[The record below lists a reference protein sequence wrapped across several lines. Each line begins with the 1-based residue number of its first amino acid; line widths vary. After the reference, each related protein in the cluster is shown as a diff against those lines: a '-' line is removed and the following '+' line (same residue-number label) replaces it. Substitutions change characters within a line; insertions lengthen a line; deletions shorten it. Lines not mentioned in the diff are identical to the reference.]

1 MDDLHIGALDSTQ
14 ETDLY
19 TICNKF
25 EKLLPILKN
34 ICDIICDGLGTQ

>member
-25 EKLLPILKN
+25 EKLLPILKKG
-34 ICDIICDGLGTQ
+34 DGEKYKS